1 MAKQQ
6 TKKTQAGD
14 ERDDGLREKMVSI
27 NRVTKVVKGGRI
39 LGFAALT
46 VVGAVLTKG
55 Q

>member
-6 TKKTQAGD
+6 GNKKVRAAD

-39 LGFAALT
+39 PRLRRT
-46 VVGAVLTKG
+46 DRCW
-55 Q
+55 